1 MSLFTL
7 VVLDVRITPR
17 LILINP
23 VGLLGLNIVAL
34 IA

>member
-7 VVLDVRITPR
+7 VVLDVRLTPR

-23 VGLLGLNIVAL
+23 VGPLEVKIVAL